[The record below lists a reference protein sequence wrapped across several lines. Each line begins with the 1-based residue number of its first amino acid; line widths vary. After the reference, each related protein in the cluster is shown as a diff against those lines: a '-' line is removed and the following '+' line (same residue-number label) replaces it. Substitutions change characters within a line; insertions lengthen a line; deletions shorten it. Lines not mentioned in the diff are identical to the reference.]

1 MKIILAILI
10 TSIIGTALVKTAE
23 HYFGVVNVFAFAFAV
38 TAIMGVI
45 VVPYLQYKQNSM
57 KKRKVS

>member
-23 HYFGVVNVFAFAFAV
+23 HYFGTVNVFMFAFVV
-38 TAIMGVI
+38 TAIMGVV
-45 VVPYLQYKQNSM
+45 VVPFLQYKQHKM
-57 KKRKVS
+57 KTRKIS

>member
-1 MKIILAILI
+1 MKITLAILI

-23 HYFGVVNVFAFAFAV
+23 HYFGMVNVFVFAFTV

>member
-23 HYFGVVNVFAFAFAV
+23 YYFGVVNVFVFAFAV